1 MGVNNKQRRAAK
13 QKKRARQSPRPG
25 RPDASE
31 GLGWDAISAYGLVEM
46 KVSAAV
52 RRLGRRKL
60 DAAGLAGSAE
70 RLAASTAP
78 HPRHVLEAVVTDVL
92 VGIVHGVAEG
102 GWPPADQSELV
113 RRNLGESHLPTLVA
127 ALHKEFREHS
137 KRGREWLAAVDAV
150 GTAHTLQLQS
160 TPALASALGVA
171 ALLAHAPQ
179 LTDAVAVSLGDAQS
193 EHPKLAQ
200 VRALLAKAE
209 STDFDEE
216 AEALSAKAQELITRY
231 ALGRLMADGPVAAD
245 GNAPRVRRLW
255 LDAPYARAKAAL
267 VASVA
272 SANRCE
278 AASAD
283 RLGFT
288 VVVGAADDLDA
299 VELLVTS
306 LLVQAD
312 VAMLRH
318 GRRYDETGVPRTRSF
333 RQSFLTAYATR
344 VGERLHTATAAAA
357 RAGGADLLPVLRT
370 QEARVA
376 EEFERLVPHT
386 VGKSASVSNGEGW
399 MAGLVAADLA
409 LLDVNG
415 KLDEAAG

>member
-13 QKKRARQSPRPG
+13 QKRRARQGQRPG
-25 RPDASE
+25 RPQAAQ
-31 GLGWDAISAYGLVEM
+31 GLGWDAISAYGVVELA
-46 KVSAAV
+46 VTAAV

-60 DAAGLAGSAE
+60 DDAGLVSTAE
-70 RLAASTAP
+70 RLLANTAP
-78 HPRHVLEAVVTDVL
+78 HPRHVLETVVADVL
-92 VGIVHGVAEG
+92 VGVAHSVSEG
-102 GWPPADQSELV
+102 GWPPADQSELIL
-113 RRNLGESHLPTLVA
+113 RNLGEAHLPTLAA
-127 ALHKEFREHS
+127 ALHEEFREHGR
-137 KRGREWLAAVDAV
+137 RGREWLAAVDAV
-150 GTAHTLQLQS
+150 GSEHVLRLDS

-171 ALLAHAPQ
+171 ALLAHTPQ
-179 LTDAVAVSLGDAQS
+179 LTDAVATSVRDAGPV
-193 EHPKLAQ
+193 HPKLAQ

-231 ALGRLMADGPVAAD
+231 ALGRLMPDGPVAAD
-245 GNAPRVRRLW
+245 GNSPRVRRLW
-255 LDAPYARAKAAL
+255 LDAPYVRAKAAL
-267 VASVA
+267 VATVA
-272 SANRCE
+272 AANRCQT
-278 AASAD
+278 ASAD
-283 RLGFT
+283 TLGFS

-299 VELLVTS
+299 VDLLVTS

-344 VGERLHTATAAAA
+344 IGERLHTATAAAA

-386 VGKSASVSNGEGW
+386 VGKRASASNGNGW
-399 MAGLVAADLA
+399 VAGLAAADLA

-415 KLDEAAG
+415 KLNEATG